1 MKQLFVTIA
10 FSASVLAIPIACK
23 SPFSDKTYT
32 VKVTDA
38 YTNQAI
44 QGAKVTLYKY
54 DSSDPNS
61 QPAEFANATTS
72 SGGDVNFTIDFGNRG
87 MDDGFLCK
95 VSMLDYVDVATFD
108 ADFCGSAAPGLVKSR
123 GTDLDLEKTT
133 PQTIAIYPIANLSI
147 QINPTTL
154 SGNPARVVVKSPA
167 PDCFLKSNLNYDNPN
182 FWFESNPFSLSQP
195 IGPMK
200 AMANKPIQLQITAY
214 DSSSAVMLS
223 KTVDART
230 FLPGNQS
237 VTVDF

>member
-1 MKQLFVTIA
+1 MKQTFCSLA
-10 FSASVLAIPIACK
+10 FSASLLILPIACK
-23 SPFSDKTYT
+23 SPFRDKIYT

-61 QPAEFANATTS
+61 QPAEFANATS
-72 SGGDVNFTIDFGNRG
+72 NSNGDVSFTIDFGNRG
-87 MDDGFLCK
+87 IDDAFLYK
-95 VSMLDYVDVATFD
+95 VSILNYVDVATFD
-108 ADFCGSAAPGLVKSR
+108 ADLCGSAAQGFVKAR

-133 PQTIAIYPIANLSI
+133 PQTVIVYPIAHLSI

-154 SGNPARVVVKSPA
+154 TGNPLRVVVKSPA
-167 PDCFLKSNLNYDNPN
+167 PDCFIKSNFTYDNSN

-195 IGPMK
+195 IGPVK
-200 AMANKPIQLQITAY
+200 AIANKPIQLQITAY

-223 KTVDART
+223 KSVDARS
-230 FLPGNQS
+230 FLPGSQT
-237 VTVDF
+237 VTIDF